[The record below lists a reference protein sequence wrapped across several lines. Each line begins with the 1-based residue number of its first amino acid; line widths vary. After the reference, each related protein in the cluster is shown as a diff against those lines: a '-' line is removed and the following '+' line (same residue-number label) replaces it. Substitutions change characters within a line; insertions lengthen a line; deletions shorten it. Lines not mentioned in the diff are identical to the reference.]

1 MGRIVTLTANT
12 TIDQTLVIP
21 RYASGTTI
29 RAKRS
34 VVSIGG
40 KPTDVSYIL
49 GEMGVGSLALG
60 FAADTAGLRAKQILE
75 SRSVEVDFI
84 EVDGETRMNVLIA
97 DEGSGT
103 QTTIT
108 TDTLIVSEAHVT
120 ALDARL
126 DRALNDAACV
136 MLGGTLPSTL
146 SPSLYTRWIGL
157 IRARGVPVLFDADQP
172 NLAAGLEARPDFIKP
187 NRDELSRLIGR
198 PISGLADVYSAAR
211 DLVTRFGTTVVA
223 TLGAGGALA
232 VHRDGAW
239 FVPPLDVPVVSA
251 GGAGDGV
258 MAGLTE
264 SIWRGEPLEMGL
276 RRGFAYAAAVV
287 QQAGTAQ
294 LERREAE
301 RLLPLVQIEPYP
313 AV

>member
-1 MGRIVTLTANT
+1 MGRIITVTANT

-21 RYASGTTI
+21 GYAAGTTI
-29 RAKRS
+29 RAKHS

-49 GEMGVGSLALG
+49 GEMGVGSLAIG
-60 FAADTAGLRAKQILE
+60 FAANTTGQRAKQILE
-75 SRSVEVDFI
+75 TRGVEVDFI
-84 EVDGETRMNVLIA
+84 EVGGETRINVVIA

-108 TDTLIVSEAHVT
+108 TDTLLVSEAHV
-120 ALDARL
+120 AELESRL
-126 DRALNDAACV
+126 DTVLSEAACV

-146 SPSLYTRWIGL
+146 APSLYTRWVGRIK
-157 IRARGVPVLFDADQP
+157 ARGVPVLFDADQP

-187 NRDELSRLIGR
+187 NRDELSRLLGR
-198 PISGLADVYSAAR
+198 PIGDLADVHSAAR
-211 DLVTRFGTTVVA
+211 DLVARYGTTVVV
-223 TLGAGGALA
+223 TLGADGALA

-264 SIWRGEPLEMGL
+264 AVWRGESLEMGL
-276 RRGFAYAAAVV
+276 RRGFAYAGAVV

-301 RLLPLVQIEPYP
+301 RLLPLVRIEPYP